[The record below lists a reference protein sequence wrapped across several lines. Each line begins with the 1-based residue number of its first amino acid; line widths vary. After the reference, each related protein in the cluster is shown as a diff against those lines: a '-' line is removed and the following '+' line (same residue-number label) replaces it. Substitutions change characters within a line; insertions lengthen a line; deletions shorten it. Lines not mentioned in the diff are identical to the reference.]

1 MAPLT
6 GWSEVELDGVRLH
19 AVRSLPVA
27 ELLVG
32 TARQSGGGLLATPNL
47 DFLRRA
53 WRSRRFRALLARMDV
68 RVADGMPLIWAS
80 RLGGRPLPVRVA
92 GVDLAAE
99 TCALAG
105 RSGVGVLLLGGS
117 AGSAEAATRVL
128 LAGQPHARIGFHDP
142 GRLPRRPDLA
152 SSLALVRRIRESRAG
167 IVLVGLGSPK
177 QEELMLVLHRALP
190 QVWFLGVGNSFSFV
204 GAGTPRAHPM
214 LRRLGLEWLH
224 RLATEPR
231 RLAGRYLIQGLPYA
245 LRLFTLALGQR
256 LLSHRQQEP
265 R

>member
-6 GWSEVELDGVRLH
+6 GWTEVELDGVRLH
-19 AVRSLPVA
+19 AVHSLPVA
-27 ELLVG
+27 EFLV
-32 TARQSGGGLLATPNL
+32 ANAHQDGGGLLATPNL

-117 AGSAEAATRVL
+117 AGSAEAAGRAL
-128 LAGQPHARIGFHDP
+128 LARHPQARIAFHDP

-152 SSLALVRRIRESRAG
+152 SSLALVRRIRNSRAS

-190 QVWFLGVGNSFSFV
+190 RVWFLGVGNTFSFI
-204 GAGTPRAHPM
+204 GAGTPRAHPV

-231 RLAGRYLIQGLPYA
+231 RLASRYLIQGLPYA
-245 LRLFTLALGQR
+245 LRLLALAIGER
-256 LLSHRQQEP
+256 LSRRRLEP